1 MPKIVL
7 NKIGLFFKNILIEFY
22 YNIYLFIIFIFHFHP
37 YCVLITLLHSFCQGN
52 SSDVKLAGPF
62 LSGMQALW
70 SRDLP
75 PAIKNSAKT
84 TGNSLLSRGGAYK
97 PFCQGN
103 VWPPTCHP
111 KSATQPHQNWGR
123 CSYPSHGHSTRAQ
136 WQSTQY
142 PTGHTLGSH
151 PTCHQTGS

>member
-1 MPKIVL
+1 MVCFSKIFLL
-7 NKIGLFFKNILIEFY
+7 NFIVIFIYLLFLFF
-22 YNIYLFIIFIFHFHP
+22 IFIHIVCSSPCF
-37 YCVLITLLHSFCQGN
+37 ISFCQGN